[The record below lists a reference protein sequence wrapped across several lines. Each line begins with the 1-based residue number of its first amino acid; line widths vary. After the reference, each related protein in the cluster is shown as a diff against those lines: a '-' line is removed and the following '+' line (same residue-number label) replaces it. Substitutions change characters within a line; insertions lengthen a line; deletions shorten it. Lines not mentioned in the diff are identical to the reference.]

1 VRYRTRLGSWWVRVP
16 ADLAAAVGY
25 AVLVAAVFYLPV
37 TDAAVR
43 TLVGAPLLFF
53 LPGYVAVAAAFPG
66 RQPATADAATGALAR
81 MTSSAST
88 RGFTWFERAAL
99 SFGVSVALLPL
110 LALAESLALGSLAAP
125 ATVATLAAFVTAGAV
140 VAGVR
145 RLRLPADER
154 YRGPVAAWAAD
165 LHAAIF
171 DADSTVDALLTAAL
185 AVTVLLAVSTMAYAM
200 AAPQDGERFSTLGV
214 YTENETGDLVA
225 DGYPSNLS
233 VGEPAE
239 LVAAVENHERRDV
252 EYTLVVEL
260 QRVRTDGETASVV
273 EDEVLDRE
281 SRAVAAGE
289 TWTWRHELAPTF
301 AGEQLRVTYYLYRGD
316 APDDPSA
323 ETAYR
328 RAFVWVNV
336 TAA

>member
-1 VRYRTRLGSWWVRVP
+1 MRYQTWLGSWWVRVP

-25 AVLVAAVFYLPV
+25 ALLVAAVFYLPV
-37 TDAAVR
+37 TDTVVR

-53 LPGYVAVAAAFPG
+53 LPGYVTVAAAFPG
-66 RQPATADAATGALAR
+66 RQPASTEASGALAR
-81 MTSSAST
+81 ATSTVAT
-88 RGFTWFERAAL
+88 RGFTWVERAAL
-99 SFGVSVALLPL
+99 SFGASVALLPL
-110 LALAESLALGSLAAP
+110 LALAESLALGSFSAP
-125 ATVATLAAFVTAGAV
+125 ATVATLAGFVTVGAV

-171 DADSTVDALLTAAL
+171 DADSTVDALVTAAL
-185 AVTVLLAVSTMAYAM
+185 AVAVLLAVSTMAYAM
-200 AAPQDGERFSTLGV
+200 AAPQEGEGFSTLGV
-214 YTENETGDLVA
+214 YTENESGDLVA
-225 DGYPSNLS
+225 DGYPTELA
-233 VGEPAE
+233 VGEPAD

-252 EYTLVVEL
+252 DYTLVVEL
-260 QRVRTDGETASVV
+260 QRVRTDGDSATVV
-273 EDEVLDRE
+273 EDAVLDRE
-281 SRAVAAGE
+281 TRTVAAGE
-289 TWTWRHELAPTF
+289 TWTWRHQVAPTF

-336 TAA
+336 TAG